1 MYKSYWSI
9 RVHTGDS
16 ASAML
21 HVQYVRREE
30 ETGAF
35 RKGTFILQK
44 PFTFMVGADQHN
56 VVSHTV

>member
-1 MYKSYWSI
+1 MYKSYRSI
-9 RVHTGDS
+9 RVHTGNS
-16 ASAML
+16 TYAML

-30 ETGAF
+30 ETGDF

-44 PFTFMVGADQHN
+44 PFTFMVGTDQLD